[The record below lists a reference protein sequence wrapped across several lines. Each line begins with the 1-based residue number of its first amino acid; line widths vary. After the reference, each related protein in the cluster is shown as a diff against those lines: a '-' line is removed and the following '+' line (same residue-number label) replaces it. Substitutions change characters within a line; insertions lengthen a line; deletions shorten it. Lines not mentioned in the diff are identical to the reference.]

1 MCIRDSYYT
10 VKEDYS
16 NSLKLELG
24 FDLNLIDS
32 WYLATSIRRL
42 IKNNNTEII
51 YLKDYNNFKLK
62 FKSNYAVYSK
72 IPDYGDNL
80 SLLSKF

>member
-1 MCIRDSYYT
+1 
-10 VKEDYS
+10 
-16 NSLKLELG
+16 LG
-24 FDLNLIDS
+24 FIGKIIGKKISPDFSVIYQPL
-32 WYLATSIRRL
+32 
-42 IKNNNTEII
+42 KNNTTEIS

-72 IPDYGDNL
+72 IPDYGANL